1 MRSDGNN
8 QYACAVELFYAVK
21 YFICW
26 ASCCVKGA
34 CLRKKEE
41 FMSSDGMLAAAR
53 QSAPIFNAASL
64 VSKYTVAQYKSEN
77 YE

>member
-1 MRSDGNN
+1 
-8 QYACAVELFYAVK
+8 
-21 YFICW
+21 
-26 ASCCVKGA
+26 
-34 CLRKKEE
+34 
-41 FMSSDGMLAAAR
+41 MSSDGMLAAAR